1 MVESSITGVSEPRT
15 SHPIKNRHIIKVAW
29 PDHHELTRIGAL
41 NMNTTTVLW
50 LLIVNLPFPCLWLC
64 GCRIH
69 GPCGHRLLR
78 SGQIQRHRWG
88 LPLDRKP
95 LWRPEL
101 ICVLGRLPPNG
112 EGQHY
117 CKQPVPWWRPWCD
130 QPHEF
135 EAAAGFVNPPIHR
148 AMISPRRNLVVD
160 MRN

>member
-1 MVESSITGVSEPRT
+1 MVILILHSPFSTGHKGVST
-15 SHPIKNRHIIKVAW
+15 FL
-29 PDHHELTRIGAL
+29 HEEAILLAL
-41 NMNTTTVLW
+41 FPHSPFSEEVWQPLMLMW
-50 LLIVNLPFPCLWLC
+50 LIVDLPFPCLWLC

-95 LWRPEL
+95 LWRPKL

-117 CKQPVPWWRPWCD
+117 CKQPVPRWRPRCD

-135 EAAAGFVNPPIHR
+135 EAAAGFVNPPIEQW
-148 AMISPRRNLVVD
+148 SPRRNLVVD